1 MPNNSIC
8 SEHHW
13 LAAIQQAF
21 LSSPQLL
28 LGGIKRRVGFFRLH
42 SLVLLLPV
50 AAAAQTDAP
59 PPVSPPV
66 SPTASPATLPDTIRP
81 FILRAVVID
90 RRNVFDTSG
99 RDFPLVAGLLNSLHV
114 VTKEQVIRHEVYLRP
129 GDTVTQKKVD
139 EIERNLRAIGIFQ
152 NVILQPVLADSAAPT
167 GTPTKSL
174 PYGDLSI
181 ITRDGWSTQ
190 LGFSASTGGNA
201 QQYSLSLNEV
211 NLAGLSYQASVGGDY
226 SSVND
231 RGWGINGTLAD
242 PNIFGSHIQASGK
255 FSLSKLDNVG
265 VLSVGRPYFSDYSPW
280 GFGTSISYLDGINYL
295 YSHSPTV
302 RATGIPIRTLD
313 AGGWYGGSRG
323 GDRDLFRWAISL
335 AYDRT
340 LRDSLQGLRPAF
352 ENSVRAF
359 AGIASLRR
367 QFVRMDDVQYHGQ
380 VLAPVGA
387 MGGAYIGKISPHNG
401 GLDNILYVGGEVRQA
416 GGNRHVYGFAALQA
430 GTGFVQKETRF
441 TLQRAIASGVWCVG
455 PGAFTG
461 RFEQSTVWRWP
472 RYIATTLDN
481 LSGLRGYQVY
491 GLVGDNRLL
500 FNLEYS
506 ALPDWQFLF
515 FKIGAAAF
523 FDIGGIWN
531 QSEQLSSTRFHSS
544 AGLGVRITNLRVALG
559 RGVIRID
566 FPYNFDHKKF
576 TQVVFSTETPFD
588 AFGVLDTPAPGAFLP

>member
-1 MPNNSIC
+1 MLTNSIHVQQ
-8 SEHHW
+8 SW
-13 LAAIQQAF
+13 LAVIQQAF
-21 LSSPQLL
+21 LSLAQS
-28 LGGIKRRVGFFRLH
+28 LH
-42 SLVLLLPV
+42 GESLHGAALVCTLLLP
-50 AAAAQTDAP
+50 AIAIAQTDEALP
-59 PPVSPPV
+59 AL
-66 SPTASPATLPDTIRP
+66 PTADTLRP
-81 FILRAVVID
+81 FILRDVVID
-90 RRNVFDTSG
+90 RRNVFDTNG
-99 RDFPLVAGLLNSLHV
+99 RDLPLVAGLLNSLHA
-114 VTKEQVIRHEVYLRP
+114 VTKEQVILHEVYLRP

-152 NVILQPVLADSAAPT
+152 NVTLQAVLADSTARSAAKIPH
-167 GTPTKSL
+167 GN
-174 PYGDLSI
+174 LSI
-181 ITRDGWSTQ
+181 TTRDGWSTQ
-190 LGFSASTGGNA
+190 IGFGANTGGNA
-201 QQYSLSLNEV
+201 QQYSLSLREV
-211 NLAGLSYQASVGGDY
+211 NVAGLSYQASVGGDY
-226 SSVND
+226 SSVNE
-231 RGWGINGTLAD
+231 RGWGINGTLGD

-265 VLSVGRPYFSDYSPW
+265 VLSVGRPYFSDYSQW
-280 GFGTSISYLDGINYL
+280 GFGTTLSYLDGIDYL
-295 YSHSPTV
+295 YTHTQPV
-302 RATGIPIRTLD
+302 RAIGVPLRTMD

-323 GDRDLFRWAISL
+323 GDRDLFRWAVSL

-340 LRDSLQGLRPAF
+340 VRDSLQQLRPAF

-367 QFVRMDDVQYHGQ
+367 QFVRMNDVQYHGQ

-401 GLDNILYVGGEVRQA
+401 GLDNVLYVGGEVRQA
-416 GGNRHVYGFAALQA
+416 GGNKHLYGFAALQA

-441 TLQRAIASGVWCVG
+441 TLQRAVASGVWCVG

-481 LSGLRGYQVY
+481 LSGLRGYQVN

-506 ALPDWQFLF
+506 ALPDWQLLF
-515 FKIGAAAF
+515 FKFGAAAF
-523 FDIGGIWN
+523 FDVGGIWN
-531 QSEQLSSTRFHSS
+531 QSEKLSSTRFHSS

-559 RGVIRID
+559 RGVLRID
-566 FPYNFDHKKF
+566 FPYNFDQKKF

-588 AFGVLDTPAPGAFLP
+588 AFGALDTPAPGAFLP

>member
-1 MPNNSIC
+1 MLTNSIHVQQ
-8 SEHHW
+8 SW
-13 LAAIQQAF
+13 LAVIQQAF
-21 LSSPQLL
+21 LSLAQ
-28 LGGIKRRVGFFRLH
+28 
-42 SLVLLLPV
+42 SLRGAALVCTLLLP
-50 AAAAQTDAP
+50 AIAIAQTDEALP
-59 PPVSPPV
+59 AL
-66 SPTASPATLPDTIRP
+66 PTADTLRP
-81 FILRAVVID
+81 FILRDVVID

-99 RDFPLVAGLLNSLHV
+99 RDLPLVAGLLNSLHA
-114 VTKEQVIRHEVYLRP
+114 VTKEQVILHEVYLRP

-152 NVILQPVLADSAAPT
+152 NVTLQAVLADSTARSAAKIPH
-167 GTPTKSL
+167 GN
-174 PYGDLSI
+174 LSI
-181 ITRDGWSTQ
+181 TTRDGWSTQ
-190 LGFSASTGGNA
+190 IGFGANTGGNA
-201 QQYSLSLNEV
+201 QQYSLSLREV
-211 NLAGLSYQASVGGDY
+211 NVAGLSYQASVGGDY
-226 SSVND
+226 SSVNE
-231 RGWGINGTLAD
+231 RGWGINGTLGD

-265 VLSVGRPYFSDYSPW
+265 VLSVGRPYFSDYSQW
-280 GFGTSISYLDGINYL
+280 GFGTTLSYLDGIDYL
-295 YSHSPTV
+295 YTHTQPV
-302 RATGIPIRTLD
+302 RAIGVPLRTMD

-323 GDRDLFRWAISL
+323 GDRDLFRWAVSL

-340 LRDSLQGLRPAF
+340 VRDSLQQLRPAF

-367 QFVRMDDVQYHGQ
+367 QFVRMNDVQYHGQ

-401 GLDNILYVGGEVRQA
+401 GLDNVLYVGGEVRQA
-416 GGNRHVYGFAALQA
+416 GGNKHLYGFAALQA

-441 TLQRAIASGVWCVG
+441 TLQRAVASGVWCVG

-481 LSGLRGYQVY
+481 LSGLRGYQVN

-506 ALPDWQFLF
+506 ALPDWQLLF
-515 FKIGAAAF
+515 FKFGAAAF
-523 FDIGGIWN
+523 FDVGGIWN
-531 QSEQLSSTRFHSS
+531 QSEKLSSTRFHSS

-559 RGVIRID
+559 RGVLRID
-566 FPYNFDHKKF
+566 FPYNFDQKKF

-588 AFGVLDTPAPGAFLP
+588 AFGALDTPAPGAFLP

>member
-1 MPNNSIC
+1 MLTNSI
-8 SEHHW
+8 HVQQFW
-13 LAAIQQAF
+13 LAVIQQAF
-21 LSSPQLL
+21 LSLAQSLRGAALVCTLL
-28 LGGIKRRVGFFRLH
+28 
-42 SLVLLLPV
+42 LLLP
-50 AAAAQTDAP
+50 AIAIAQTDEALP
-59 PPVSPPV
+59 AL
-66 SPTASPATLPDTIRP
+66 PTADTLRP
-81 FILRAVVID
+81 FILRDVVID

-99 RDFPLVAGLLNSLHV
+99 RDLPLVAGLLNSLHA
-114 VTKEQVIRHEVYLRP
+114 VTKEQVILHEVYLRP

-152 NVILQPVLADSAAPT
+152 NVTLQAVLADSTARSAAKIPH
-167 GTPTKSL
+167 GN
-174 PYGDLSI
+174 LSI
-181 ITRDGWSTQ
+181 TTRDGWSTQ
-190 LGFSASTGGNA
+190 IGFGANTGGNA
-201 QQYSLSLNEV
+201 QQYSLSLREV
-211 NLAGLSYQASVGGDY
+211 NVAGLSYQASVGGDY
-226 SSVND
+226 SSVNE
-231 RGWGINGTLAD
+231 RGWGINGTLGD

-265 VLSVGRPYFSDYSPW
+265 VLSVGRPYFSDYSQW
-280 GFGTSISYLDGINYL
+280 GFGTTLSYLDGIDYL
-295 YSHSPTV
+295 YTHTQPV
-302 RATGIPIRTLD
+302 RAIGVPLRTMD

-323 GDRDLFRWAISL
+323 GDRDLFRWAVSL

-340 LRDSLQGLRPAF
+340 VRDSLQQLRPAF

-367 QFVRMDDVQYHGQ
+367 QFVRMNDVQYHGQ

-401 GLDNILYVGGEVRQA
+401 GLDNVLYVGGEVRQA
-416 GGNRHVYGFAALQA
+416 GGNKHLYGFAALQA

-441 TLQRAIASGVWCVG
+441 TLQRAVASGVWCVG

-481 LSGLRGYQVY
+481 LSGLRGYQVN

-500 FNLEYS
+500 LNLEYS
-506 ALPDWQFLF
+506 ALPDWQLLF
-515 FKIGAAAF
+515 FKFGAAAF
-523 FDIGGIWN
+523 FDVGGVWN
-531 QSEQLSSTRFHSS
+531 QSEKLSSTRFHSS

-559 RGVIRID
+559 RGVLRID
-566 FPYNFDHKKF
+566 FPYNFDQKKF

-588 AFGVLDTPAPGAFLP
+588 AFGALDTPAPGAFLP

>member
-1 MPNNSIC
+1 MLTNSIHVQQ
-8 SEHHW
+8 SW
-13 LAAIQQAF
+13 LAVIQQAF
-21 LSSPQLL
+21 LSLAQ
-28 LGGIKRRVGFFRLH
+28 
-42 SLVLLLPV
+42 SLRGAALVCTLLLP
-50 AAAAQTDAP
+50 AIAIAQTDEALP
-59 PPVSPPV
+59 AL
-66 SPTASPATLPDTIRP
+66 PTADTLRP
-81 FILRAVVID
+81 FILRDVVID
-90 RRNVFDTSG
+90 RRNVFDTNG
-99 RDFPLVAGLLNSLHV
+99 RDLPLVAGLLNSLHA
-114 VTKEQVIRHEVYLRP
+114 VTKEQVILHEVYLRP

-152 NVILQPVLADSAAPT
+152 NVTLQAVLADSTARSAAKIPH
-167 GTPTKSL
+167 GN
-174 PYGDLSI
+174 LSI
-181 ITRDGWSTQ
+181 TTRDGWSTQ
-190 LGFSASTGGNA
+190 IGFGANTGGNA
-201 QQYSLSLNEV
+201 QQYSLSLREV
-211 NLAGLSYQASVGGDY
+211 NVAGLSYQASVGGDY
-226 SSVND
+226 SSVNE
-231 RGWGINGTLAD
+231 RGWGINGTLGD

-265 VLSVGRPYFSDYSPW
+265 VLSVGRPYFSDYSQW
-280 GFGTSISYLDGINYL
+280 GFGTTLSYLDGIDYL
-295 YSHSPTV
+295 YTHTQPV
-302 RATGIPIRTLD
+302 RAIGVPLRTMD

-323 GDRDLFRWAISL
+323 GDRDLFRWAVSL

-340 LRDSLQGLRPAF
+340 VRDSLQQLRPAF

-367 QFVRMDDVQYHGQ
+367 QFVRMNDVQYHGQ

-401 GLDNILYVGGEVRQA
+401 GLDNVLYVGGEVRQA
-416 GGNRHVYGFAALQA
+416 GGNKHLYGFAALQA

-441 TLQRAIASGVWCVG
+441 TLQRAVASGVWCVG

-481 LSGLRGYQVY
+481 LSGLRGYQVN

-506 ALPDWQFLF
+506 ALPDWQLLF
-515 FKIGAAAF
+515 FKFGAAAF
-523 FDIGGIWN
+523 FDVGGIWN
-531 QSEQLSSTRFHSS
+531 QSEKLSSTRFHSS

-559 RGVIRID
+559 RGVLRID
-566 FPYNFDHKKF
+566 FPYNFDQKKF

-588 AFGVLDTPAPGAFLP
+588 AFGALDTPAPGAFLP

>member
-1 MPNNSIC
+1 MLTNSI
-8 SEHHW
+8 HVQQFW
-13 LAAIQQAF
+13 LAVIQQAF
-21 LSSPQLL
+21 LSLAQ
-28 LGGIKRRVGFFRLH
+28 
-42 SLVLLLPV
+42 SLRGAALVCTLLLP
-50 AAAAQTDAP
+50 AIAIAQTDEALP
-59 PPVSPPV
+59 AL
-66 SPTASPATLPDTIRP
+66 PTADTLRP
-81 FILRAVVID
+81 FILRDVVID
-90 RRNVFDTSG
+90 RRNVFDTNG
-99 RDFPLVAGLLNSLHV
+99 RDLPLVAGLLNSLHA
-114 VTKEQVIRHEVYLRP
+114 VTKEQVILHEVYLRP

-152 NVILQPVLADSAAPT
+152 NVTLQAVLADSTARSAAKIPH
-167 GTPTKSL
+167 GN
-174 PYGDLSI
+174 LSI
-181 ITRDGWSTQ
+181 TTRDGWSTQ
-190 LGFSASTGGNA
+190 IGFGANTGGNA
-201 QQYSLSLNEV
+201 QQYSLSLREV
-211 NLAGLSYQASVGGDY
+211 NVAGLSYQASVGGDY
-226 SSVND
+226 SSVNE
-231 RGWGINGTLAD
+231 RGWGINGTLGD

-265 VLSVGRPYFSDYSPW
+265 VLSVGRPYFSDYSQW
-280 GFGTSISYLDGINYL
+280 GFGTTLSYLDGIDYL
-295 YSHSPTV
+295 YTHTQPV
-302 RATGIPIRTLD
+302 RAIGVPLRTMD

-323 GDRDLFRWAISL
+323 GDRDLFRWAVSL

-340 LRDSLQGLRPAF
+340 VRDSLQQLRPAF

-367 QFVRMDDVQYHGQ
+367 QFVRMNDVQYHGQ

-401 GLDNILYVGGEVRQA
+401 GLDNVLYVGGEVRQA
-416 GGNRHVYGFAALQA
+416 GGNKHLYGFAALQA

-441 TLQRAIASGVWCVG
+441 TLQRAVASGVWCVG

-481 LSGLRGYQVY
+481 LSGLRGYQVN

-506 ALPDWQFLF
+506 ALPDWQLLF
-515 FKIGAAAF
+515 FKFGAAAF
-523 FDIGGIWN
+523 FDVGGIWN
-531 QSEQLSSTRFHSS
+531 QSEKLSSTRFHSS

-559 RGVIRID
+559 RGVLRID
-566 FPYNFDHKKF
+566 FPYNFDQKKF

-588 AFGVLDTPAPGAFLP
+588 AFGALDTPAPGAFLP

>member
-1 MPNNSIC
+1 MLTNSIHVQQ
-8 SEHHW
+8 SW
-13 LAAIQQAF
+13 LAVIQQAF
-21 LSSPQLL
+21 LSLAQS
-28 LGGIKRRVGFFRLH
+28 LH
-42 SLVLLLPV
+42 GESLHGAALVCTLLLP
-50 AAAAQTDAP
+50 AIAIAQTDEALP
-59 PPVSPPV
+59 AL
-66 SPTASPATLPDTIRP
+66 PTADTLRP
-81 FILRAVVID
+81 FILRDVVID

-99 RDFPLVAGLLNSLHV
+99 RDLPLVAGLLNSLHA
-114 VTKEQVIRHEVYLRP
+114 VTKEQVILHEVYLRP

-152 NVILQPVLADSAAPT
+152 NVTLQAVLADSTARSAAKIPH
-167 GTPTKSL
+167 GN
-174 PYGDLSI
+174 LSI
-181 ITRDGWSTQ
+181 TTRDGWSTQ
-190 LGFSASTGGNA
+190 IGFGANTGGNA
-201 QQYSLSLNEV
+201 QQYSLSLREV
-211 NLAGLSYQASVGGDY
+211 NVAGLSYQASVGGDY
-226 SSVND
+226 SSVNE
-231 RGWGINGTLAD
+231 RGWGINGTLGD

-265 VLSVGRPYFSDYSPW
+265 VLSVGRPYFSDYSQW
-280 GFGTSISYLDGINYL
+280 GFGTTLSYLDGIDYL
-295 YSHSPTV
+295 YTHTQPV
-302 RATGIPIRTLD
+302 RAIGVPLRTMD

-323 GDRDLFRWAISL
+323 GDRDLFRWAVSL

-340 LRDSLQGLRPAF
+340 VRDSLQQLRPAF

-367 QFVRMDDVQYHGQ
+367 QFVRMNDVQYHGQ

-401 GLDNILYVGGEVRQA
+401 GLDNVLYVGGEVRQA
-416 GGNRHVYGFAALQA
+416 GGNKHLYGFAALQA

-441 TLQRAIASGVWCVG
+441 TLQRAVASGVWCVG

-481 LSGLRGYQVY
+481 LSGLRGYQVN

-506 ALPDWQFLF
+506 ALPDWQLLF
-515 FKIGAAAF
+515 FKFGAAAF
-523 FDIGGIWN
+523 FDVGGVWN
-531 QSEQLSSTRFHSS
+531 QSEKLSSTRFHSS

-559 RGVIRID
+559 RGVLRID
-566 FPYNFDHKKF
+566 FPYNFDQKKF

-588 AFGVLDTPAPGAFLP
+588 AFGALDTPAPGAFLP

>member
-1 MPNNSIC
+1 MLTNSIHVQQ
-8 SEHHW
+8 SW
-13 LAAIQQAF
+13 LAVIQQAF
-21 LSSPQLL
+21 LSLAQS
-28 LGGIKRRVGFFRLH
+28 LH
-42 SLVLLLPV
+42 GESLHGAALVCTLLLP
-50 AAAAQTDAP
+50 AIAIAQTDEALP
-59 PPVSPPV
+59 AL
-66 SPTASPATLPDTIRP
+66 PTADTLRP
-81 FILRAVVID
+81 FILRDVVID

-99 RDFPLVAGLLNSLHV
+99 RDLPLVAGLLNSLHA
-114 VTKEQVIRHEVYLRP
+114 VTKEQVILHEVYLRP

-152 NVILQPVLADSAAPT
+152 NVTLQAVLADSTARSAAKIPH
-167 GTPTKSL
+167 GN
-174 PYGDLSI
+174 LSI
-181 ITRDGWSTQ
+181 TTRDGWSTQ
-190 LGFSASTGGNA
+190 IGFGANTGGNA
-201 QQYSLSLNEV
+201 QQYSLSLREV
-211 NLAGLSYQASVGGDY
+211 NVAGLSYQASVGGDY
-226 SSVND
+226 SSVNE
-231 RGWGINGTLAD
+231 RGWGINGTLGD

-265 VLSVGRPYFSDYSPW
+265 VLSVGRPYFSDYSQW
-280 GFGTSISYLDGINYL
+280 GFGTTLSYLDGIDYL
-295 YSHSPTV
+295 YTHTQPV
-302 RATGIPIRTLD
+302 RAIGVPLRTMD

-323 GDRDLFRWAISL
+323 GDRDLFRWAVSL

-340 LRDSLQGLRPAF
+340 VRDSLQQLRPAF

-367 QFVRMDDVQYHGQ
+367 QFVRMNDVQYHGQ

-401 GLDNILYVGGEVRQA
+401 GLDNVLYVGGEVRQA
-416 GGNRHVYGFAALQA
+416 GGNKHLYGFAALQA

-441 TLQRAIASGVWCVG
+441 TLQRAVASGVWCVG

-481 LSGLRGYQVY
+481 LSGLRGYQVN

-506 ALPDWQFLF
+506 ALPDWQLLF
-515 FKIGAAAF
+515 FKFGAAAF
-523 FDIGGIWN
+523 FDVGGIWN
-531 QSEQLSSTRFHSS
+531 QSEKLSSTRFHSS

-559 RGVIRID
+559 RGVLRID
-566 FPYNFDHKKF
+566 FPYNFDQKKF

-588 AFGVLDTPAPGAFLP
+588 AFGALDTPAPGAFLP

>member
-1 MPNNSIC
+1 MLTNSIHVQQ
-8 SEHHW
+8 SW
-13 LAAIQQAF
+13 LAVIQQAF
-21 LSSPQLL
+21 LSLAQSLHGESLHGAALVCTLL
-28 LGGIKRRVGFFRLH
+28 
-42 SLVLLLPV
+42 LLLP
-50 AAAAQTDAP
+50 AIAIAQTDEALP
-59 PPVSPPV
+59 AL
-66 SPTASPATLPDTIRP
+66 PTADTLRP
-81 FILRAVVID
+81 FILRDVVID

-99 RDFPLVAGLLNSLHV
+99 RDLPLVAGLLNSLHA
-114 VTKEQVIRHEVYLRP
+114 VTKEQVILHEVYLRP

-152 NVILQPVLADSAAPT
+152 NVTLQAVLADSTARSAAKIPH
-167 GTPTKSL
+167 GN
-174 PYGDLSI
+174 LSI
-181 ITRDGWSTQ
+181 TTRDGWSTQ
-190 LGFSASTGGNA
+190 IGFGANTGGNA
-201 QQYSLSLNEV
+201 QQYSLSLREV
-211 NLAGLSYQASVGGDY
+211 NVAGLSYQASVGGDY
-226 SSVND
+226 SSVNE
-231 RGWGINGTLAD
+231 RGWGINGTLGD

-265 VLSVGRPYFSDYSPW
+265 VLSVGRPYFSDYSQW
-280 GFGTSISYLDGINYL
+280 GFGTTLSYLDGIDYL
-295 YSHSPTV
+295 YTHTQPV
-302 RATGIPIRTLD
+302 RAIGVPLRTMD

-323 GDRDLFRWAISL
+323 GDRDLFRWAVSL

-340 LRDSLQGLRPAF
+340 VRDSLQQLRPAF

-367 QFVRMDDVQYHGQ
+367 QFVRMNDVQYHGQ

-401 GLDNILYVGGEVRQA
+401 GLDNVLYVGGEVRQA
-416 GGNRHVYGFAALQA
+416 GGNKHLYGFAALQA

-441 TLQRAIASGVWCVG
+441 TLQRAVASGVWCVG

-481 LSGLRGYQVY
+481 LSGLRGYQVN

-506 ALPDWQFLF
+506 ALPDWQLLF
-515 FKIGAAAF
+515 FKFGAAAF
-523 FDIGGIWN
+523 FDVGGIWN
-531 QSEQLSSTRFHSS
+531 QSEKLSSTRFHSS

-559 RGVIRID
+559 RGVLRID
-566 FPYNFDHKKF
+566 FPYNFDQKKF

-588 AFGVLDTPAPGAFLP
+588 AFGALDTPAPGAFLP